1 MNDNTHRGLLPTG
14 LADILAPKAEFEAK
28 LTETL
33 MSSFSKYGYQRVK
46 PPLVEFEDILLGGSG
61 IATAKQTF
69 RLMDPISQRMLGVRA
84 DMTLQIA
91 RIASTRLGYIP
102 RPIRLSYA
110 GQVLRVT
117 GSTLRPQRQFG
128 QIGAEMIGS
137 LSPQADA
144 EVILMAAESLTNLG
158 ISNLSVDLGLPT
170 LVTTICTA
178 MKIDLSA
185 GGKNLRAALN
195 QKSIS
200 AIKELDET
208 LSSDKITLF
217 IALLKA
223 VGPIDEA
230 LNILQKLALPKVAKA
245 ELKNLIQIVT
255 CLKTRAPNL
264 TITMDPTENRG
275 YEYHTG
281 VTFTFFSLNV
291 RGEIGRGGRYLTNN
305 IDEKTTPETATGVS
319 LFIDTILRALPEP
332 EQHSSVF
339 VSALTPDIASK
350 LRKKGWIVI
359 ECFDDDLNI
368 KKNAAEFGC
377 SHYWNGNNVVPIK
390 DS

>member
-368 KKNAAEFGC
+368 KKKC
-377 SHYWNGNNVVPIK
+377 C
-390 DS
+390 